1 MSSLVYI
8 ILQNDK
14 VNKFGVL
21 SIMELLSLSSNL
33 LPGLELEIEIEIQA
47 ATYCIHP

>member
-21 SIMELLSLSSNL
+21 SMELLSLSSNF
-33 LPGLELEIEIEIQA
+33 LP
-47 ATYCIHP
+47 